1 MPHATKLTLI
11 ATLLA
16 SSLLIVSA
24 ARGVAAA
31 QLPSMTVI
39 ATDEQLGIR
48 LHAVPIGYSLSMEAL
63 LSFEDIVFYDGS
75 SALPVVQYDV
85 YVGVMLPDGRFA
97 SWTGDPHA
105 ATLVTGTAPVP
116 ILAGILPTTAPQFF
130 RRYQGFTAAD
140 PQGWH
145 VLYGLAVRAGANP
158 LDPREWAGWNA
169 AVFFPILILP
179 QTQQESAERWR
190 E

>member
-1 MPHATKLTLI
+1 MTHATKLTLI

-16 SSLLIVSA
+16 SSLLVVPA
-24 ARGVAAA
+24 ASRVAAA

-39 ATDEQLGIR
+39 ATDELLGIR
-48 LHAVPIGYSLSMEAL
+48 LHTVPIGYLLSMEAL
-63 LSFEDIVFYDGS
+63 LSFEDVVFYDGS
-75 SALPVVQYDV
+75 SPLPVVRYDV
-85 YVGVMLPDGRFA
+85 YVGTMLPDGRFA

-116 ILAGILPTTAPQFF
+116 ILAGILPTTPPQFF
-130 RRYQGFTAAD
+130 RRYHRFTAAD
-140 PQGWH
+140 PLGWQ

-169 AVFFPILILP
+169 ASFFPVLILP
-179 QTQQESAERWR
+179 PTQ
-190 E
+190 